1 LRRII
6 KGAEPDPLAHFKA
19 RNPGQRY
26 SDLGVSERS
35 AIRQA
40 CAAEQLYLCAYC
52 CMPISGAQPDTM
64 NEHLLCR
71 DLYPALSLVFD
82 NIVASCTTPGQCD
95 ASKGRRAA
103 PLSPLMAECEE
114 ELRFLISG
122 RVEGLSARAIETIDT
137 LNLGD
142 HERNNKKL
150 VEKRKELSRALLMTN
165 GLDPA
170 SPLEDDEL
178 LALLIDDLSQP
189 VDGKLAAYA
198 PAIVNVLKGWLQ
210 AT

>member
-1 LRRII
+1 
-6 KGAEPDPLAHFKA
+6 
-19 RNPGQRY
+19 
-26 SDLGVSERS
+26 
-35 AIRQA
+35 
-40 CAAEQLYLCAYC
+40 
-52 CMPISGAQPDTM
+52 
-64 NEHLLCR
+64 
-71 DLYPALSLVFD
+71 
-82 NIVASCTTPGQCD
+82 
-95 ASKGRRAA
+95 
-103 PLSPLMAECEE
+103 MAECEE

-122 RVEGLSARAIETIDT
+122 RVEGLSARAVETIDT